1 MSRARYEIAI
11 AKGAR
16 QCGGCSG
23 DIGEGEDYGIDPDLA
38 AICMRCIE
46 CFWVYITVDY
56 SSRRVHPHGEDTKTM
71 YAVIEFQAPVK
82 YLTDDGEEPESDGWE
97 VVKGDLIKAVAGI
110 FPVIPGIPDDKRPTA
125 KFVEWGDDMMVY
137 S

>member
-46 CFWVYITVDY
+46 CFEE
-56 SSRRVHPHGEDTKTM
+56 EDTKTM

-82 YLTDDGEEPESDGWE
+82 YLTDDGEEPESDGWA

-125 KFVEWGDDMMVY
+125 KFVEWRDD
-137 S
+137 